1 MVVRFL
7 LRALLLIFALLPV
20 ARGAGTVLLVADDN
34 SAHAEFAAS
43 LSEHLRAAS
52 WTVERTPGN
61 SRIDLVVS
69 AGNEAFRKAL
79 AGNLPVFAALIQR
92 SAYERILAEAGRN
105 RPRSSAVF
113 LEQPPARQAA
123 FIRLL
128 LPGFNRVGLLGRSET
143 RATINTYQ
151 QALNQAGLIADS
163 ETCERDSELLPALNA
178 LLPRTSLLL
187 ATADTEIYRRE
198 NIKTIL
204 ITSYRYHKPVI
215 AFSPTFVQAGALAA
229 VYTSPAQFGQQLAE
243 LIASN
248 GTNLPPPRDP
258 QAFSLAINR
267 NVAQALN
274 LVLPDEAV
282 LRRTM
287 NEREGR

>member
-7 LRALLLIFALLPV
+7 LRAFLLILALLPV

-43 LSEHLRAAS
+43 LTENLRAAS
-52 WTVERTPGN
+52 WNVERTPGN
-61 SRIDLVVS
+61 ARIDLVVS
-69 AGNEAFRKAL
+69 AGSEAFRKAMS
-79 AGNLPVFAALIQR
+79 GNLPVLAALIQR
-92 SAYERILAEAGRN
+92 PAYERILAEAGRN

-113 LEQPPARQAA
+113 LEQPPARQAN

-128 LPGFNRVGLLGRSET
+128 LPGLNRVGLLGRNDT
-143 RATINTYQ
+143 RNALATYQ
-151 QALNQAGLIADS
+151 QSLVQAGLIPDMEAS
-163 ETCERDSELLPALNA
+163 EHDNELLPALNA
-178 LLPRTSLLL
+178 LLPRVSLLL
-187 ATADTEIYRRE
+187 ATPDTEIYRRE
-198 NIKTIL
+198 NIKAIL

-248 GTNLPPPRDP
+248 GSNLPPPRDP

-274 LVLPDEAV
+274 LALPEEAA
-282 LRRTM
+282 LRRAM
-287 NEREGR
+287 NEKEGR